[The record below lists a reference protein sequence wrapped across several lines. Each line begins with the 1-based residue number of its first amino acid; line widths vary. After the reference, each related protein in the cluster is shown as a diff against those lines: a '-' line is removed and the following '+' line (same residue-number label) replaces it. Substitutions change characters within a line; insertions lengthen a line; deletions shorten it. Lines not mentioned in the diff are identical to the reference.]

1 MKILTA
7 SDSIPE
13 SFVVQQSAVVIK
25 VDHQLYFS
33 GDHEAY
39 PSE

>member
-13 SFVVQQSAVVIK
+13 SFVVQPSAVVIK
-25 VDHQLYFS
+25 ADHQLYFS
-33 GDHEAY
+33 GDHKNA
-39 PSE
+39 PF